1 MQLSILDTLDGP
13 GALGAL
19 NPREALRAKQF
30 SAVIK
35 ALPAH
40 DRLMV
45 ARELRS
51 CPNPPAELAGL
62 DGWWSD
68 VKKKAGK
75 ALKKVGAAKIL
86 AAATAGIPGV
96 GPILAPLALKAVSA
110 AEKKAKG
117 DHKGAAKD
125 QAEMRAAAQAAA
137 TGVQEVI
144 PVPGD
149 MNPAPTAAGGLL
161 GNKTLLI
168 GAAVAVAAFMFM
180 KRR

>member
-19 NPREALRAKQF
+19 DPKEALRARRL

-35 ALPAH
+35 TLPAK

-51 CPNPPAELAGL
+51 CPNPPATLEGL
-62 DGWWSD
+62 EGWWAD
-68 VKKKAGK
+68 VKKKTGK

-117 DHKGAAKD
+117 DHKGAAQD
-125 QAEMRAAAQAAA
+125 QAEMRQAAQNAAA
-137 TGVQEVI
+137 GVQEVL
-144 PVPGD
+144 PAPGD
-149 MNPAPTAAGGLL
+149 MNPAPGAGGGIL

-180 KRR
+180 RRR